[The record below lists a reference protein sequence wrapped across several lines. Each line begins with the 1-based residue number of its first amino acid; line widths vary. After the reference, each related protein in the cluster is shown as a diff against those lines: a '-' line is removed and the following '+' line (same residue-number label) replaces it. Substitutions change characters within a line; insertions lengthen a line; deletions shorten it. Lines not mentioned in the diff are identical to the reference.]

1 MQCAMQLLRLK
12 RLTDIE
18 TGDLSVVP
26 GRELYSSFLL
36 T

>member
-1 MQCAMQLLRLK
+1 MQCAMHLLRLK

-18 TGDLSVVP
+18 NGDLSVVP